1 VAVKVSDYH
10 RALSA
15 LRAKG
20 HTVRQGG
27 QYKGHTFAYMSTD
40 RDLGAIVELVDV
52 PPGVVHIPDA
62 IYPSA
67 TNSPAHRPSPHRSE
81 AHDRD

>member
-1 VAVKVSDYH
+1 
-10 RALSA
+10 
-15 LRAKG
+15 
-20 HTVRQGG
+20 
-27 QYKGHTFAYMSTD
+27 MSTD

-67 TNSPAHRPSPHRSE
+67 TDSPAQQPLPHESE
-81 AHDRD
+81 ARDRD